1 MPFLQSSC
9 AVDPPERRRE
19 LAYRLHLFG
28 LTGSSDEV
36 PPSYRRAE
44 EALRRAARVP
54 FPRDEVLP
62 RTLEAAL
69 SGPLDTRDLPWFERR
84 AQAGEAAE
92 VERTEARLVAELEA
106 LTAGWPG
113 AAPEAPIATLVVSP
127 ALRPLPLIVRVAGA
141 DVADGAAAEAGQGR
155 PLILVGP
162 EAVPEILLL
171 AALALPH
178 AARLETGYLAS
189 VREVTPAARRFG
201 VLMVGGSLL
210 HHREP
215 PSELLDRVL
224 KAVVQDVLP
233 PQHRGDE
240 VARWI
245 NGMASC
251 LDQPP
256 GEIER
261 TIHGLSRRRAD
272 RVHRAWVRRFFV
284 PRGDPLW
291 AS

>member
-9 AVDPPERRRE
+9 VVDPAESRRE
-19 LAYRLHLFG
+19 LGYRLHLFG
-28 LTGSSDEV
+28 LTGSGDEV

-62 RTLEAAL
+62 KSLSEALTGAVD
-69 SGPLDTRDLPWFERR
+69 PRDLPWFERR

-92 VERTEARLVAELEA
+92 VQRAEVSLVEAVQTL
-106 LTAGWPG
+106 WPDG
-113 AAPEAPIATLVVSP
+113 APELPVATLVVSP
-127 ALRPLPLIVRVAGA
+127 ALRPLPLISAGGE
-141 DVADGAAAEAGQGR
+141 GAR
-155 PLILVGP
+155 PLILAGP
-162 EAVPEILLL
+162 DASPEILLL
-171 AALALPH
+171 AALVLPH

-189 VREVTPAARRFG
+189 VRDVTPAARRFAT
-201 VLMVGGSLL
+201 LMVGGSLL
-210 HHREP
+210 HYREP
-215 PSELLDRVL
+215 PSALLDQVL
-224 KAVVQDVLP
+224 KTVVQEVLP

-245 NGMASC
+245 NSMASC

-261 TIHGLSRRRAD
+261 TIHGLARRRAD

-284 PRGDPLW
+284 PRGDLL
-291 AS
+291 AGA

>member
-9 AVDPPERRRE
+9 VVDPAQSRRE
-19 LAYRLHLFG
+19 LGYRLHLFG
-28 LTGSSDEV
+28 LSGAGDEV

-54 FPRDEVLP
+54 LPPDGFLPKTLDEALVGPVEMRDM
-62 RTLEAAL
+62 
-69 SGPLDTRDLPWFERR
+69 PWFERR

-92 VERTEARLVAELEA
+92 VERAESRLVEA
-106 LTAGWPG
+106 VHGLWPL
-113 AAPEAPIATLVVSP
+113 AAPEVPVATLVVSP
-127 ALRPLPLIVRVAGA
+127 ALRPLPLMVVGTGGAG
-141 DVADGAAAEAGQGR
+141 GAGGEEGAR
-155 PLILVGP
+155 SLILAGP
-162 EAVPEILLL
+162 DASPEILLL
-171 AALALPH
+171 AALVLPH
-178 AARLETGYLAS
+178 AARLETGYLSS

-210 HHREP
+210 HYREP
-215 PSELLDRVL
+215 PSALLDQVL
-224 KAVVQDVLP
+224 KSVVQDVLP

-245 NGMASC
+245 NSMASC

-284 PRGDPLW
+284 PRGDLL
-291 AS
+291 AGA

>member
-9 AVDPPERRRE
+9 AVDSPERRRE
-19 LAYRLHLFG
+19 LGYRLHLFG
-28 LTGSSDEV
+28 LTGSGDEV

-54 FPRDEVLP
+54 FPRDESLP
-62 RTLEAAL
+62 KGLEDAL
-69 SGPLDTRDLPWFERR
+69 SGPVDTRDLPWFERR

-92 VERTEARLVAELEA
+92 VERTEARLVEALDA
-106 LTAGWPG
+106 LTASWPG
-113 AAPEAPIATLVVSP
+113 AAPEVPVATLVVSP
-127 ALRPLPLIVRVAGA
+127 ALRPLPLIVEQTG
-141 DVADGAAAEAGQGR
+141 GSSSEAGRPR
-155 PLILVGP
+155 PLILAGP
-162 EAVPEILLL
+162 DAVPEILLL
-171 AALALPH
+171 AALVLPH

-189 VREVTPAARRFG
+189 VREVTPPARRFAT
-201 VLMVGGSLL
+201 LMVGGSLL
-210 HHREP
+210 HYREP
-215 PSELLDRVL
+215 PSALLDQVL

-245 NGMASC
+245 NAMASC

-284 PRGDPLW
+284 PRGDLL
-291 AS
+291 AAG

>member
-9 AVDPPERRRE
+9 VVDPAESRRE
-19 LAYRLHLFG
+19 LGYRLHLFG
-28 LTGSSDEV
+28 LTGSGDEV

-54 FPRDEVLP
+54 FPRDELLP
-62 RTLEAAL
+62 RTLDEAL
-69 SGPLDTRDLPWFERR
+69 VGPVEMRDMAWFERR

-92 VERTEARLVAELEA
+92 VERAEARLVEA
-106 LTAGWPG
+106 VHGLWPDG
-113 AAPEAPIATLVVSP
+113 APEVPVATLVVSP
-127 ALRPLPLIVRVAGA
+127 ALRPLPLLVGGEGGA
-141 DVADGAAAEAGQGR
+141 R
-155 PLILVGP
+155 PLILAGP
-162 EAVPEILLL
+162 EVSPEVLLL
-171 AALALPH
+171 AALVLPH

-189 VREVTPAARRFG
+189 VRDVTPAARRFA

-210 HHREP
+210 HYREP
-215 PSELLDRVL
+215 PSALLDQVL
-224 KAVVQDVLP
+224 KSVVQEVLP

-245 NGMASC
+245 NSMASC

-261 TIHGLSRRRAD
+261 TIHGLARRRAD

-284 PRGDPLW
+284 PRGDELS
-291 AS
+291 AG

>member
-9 AVDPPERRRE
+9 AVDEAAGRRE
-19 LAYRLHLFG
+19 LGYRLHLLG
-28 LTGSSDEV
+28 LSGAGDEV

-44 EALRRAARVP
+44 EVLRRAARVP

-62 RTLEAAL
+62 KDLVSAL
-69 SGPLDTRDLPWFERR
+69 SGTPDKRDWPWFERR

-92 VERTEARLVAELEA
+92 VGRAEGRLVAAVDA
-106 LTAGWPG
+106 LWPE
-113 AAPEAPIATLVVSP
+113 AAPAEPLATLVVSP
-127 ALRPLPLIVRVAGA
+127 ALRALPLLVGR
-141 DVADGAAAEAGQGR
+141 DGGPGPGGR
-155 PLILVGP
+155 PLLFAGP
-162 EAVPEILLL
+162 EAVPEVLLL
-171 AALALPH
+171 AALVLPH
-178 AARLETGYLAS
+178 AARLEEAYLAS
-189 VREVTPAARRFG
+189 VRPVSAMARRFG

-210 HHREP
+210 QQREP
-215 PSELLDRVL
+215 PSALLDRVL
-224 KAVVQDVLP
+224 TAVVQEVLP

-245 NGMASC
+245 YAMESC

-284 PRGDPLW
+284 PRGDALSV
-291 AS
+291 A

>member
-9 AVDPPERRRE
+9 VVDPAESRRE
-19 LAYRLHLFG
+19 LGYRLHLFG
-28 LTGSSDEV
+28 LTGSGDEV

-62 RTLEAAL
+62 KSLGAAL
-69 SGPLDTRDLPWFERR
+69 TGAVDPRDLPWFERR

-92 VERTEARLVAELEA
+92 VQRAEVSLVEAVQTL
-106 LTAGWPG
+106 WPDG
-113 AAPEAPIATLVVSP
+113 APELPVATLVVSP
-127 ALRPLPLIVRVAGA
+127 ALRPLPLISAG
-141 DVADGAAAEAGQGR
+141 GEGTR
-155 PLILVGP
+155 PLILAGP
-162 EAVPEILLL
+162 DASPEILLL
-171 AALALPH
+171 AALVLPH

-189 VREVTPAARRFG
+189 VRDVTPAARRFAT
-201 VLMVGGSLL
+201 LMVGGSLL
-210 HHREP
+210 HYREP
-215 PSELLDRVL
+215 PSALLDQVL
-224 KAVVQDVLP
+224 KTVVQEVLP

-245 NGMASC
+245 NSMASC

-261 TIHGLSRRRAD
+261 TIHGLARRRAD

-284 PRGDPLW
+284 PRGDLL
-291 AS
+291 AGA